1 MNATRGSLNVLA
13 SVPPRTLLAASAL
26 LAFLTF
32 ACDRGGDGNDGN
44 IEDPEL
50 PPQAQRVEN
59 EALDLALARVP
70 AGLALRDNGAD
81 IRLVPGD
88 ADAGDPSEL
97 RIEVGPD
104 SNFGIDPV
112 QLANDQQASFVESG
126 GEFFGAQKLVTPLGP
141 ATYARGRFDGE
152 DGSRIEETR
161 AYAVHPTANRLV
173 TLTYRYPAGEDSRE
187 RVAQLLE
194 VLGEIE
200 ARNAPVEIPEAATPG
215 DEPGA

>member
-1 MNATRGSLNVLA
+1 MNATRGSLTLLA
-13 SVPPRTLLAASAL
+13 SVPFRTLVLAASAL
-26 LAFLTF
+26 LASLTL
-32 ACDRGGDGNDGN
+32 ACNRGGDGN
-44 IEDPEL
+44 IEDAEL
-50 PPQAQRVEN
+50 PPPAQRVEN

-70 AGLALRDNGAD
+70 AGLALRDNGAN
-81 IRLVPGD
+81 IRLVPSGG
-88 ADAGDPSEL
+88 DAGDQSEL

-104 SNFGIDPV
+104 SAFGIDPV
-112 QLANDQQASFVESG
+112 QLANDQQASFGEAAG

-141 ATYARGRFDGE
+141 ATYARGRFDAE

-161 AYAVHPTANRLV
+161 AYAVHPAANRLV
-173 TLTYRYPAGEDSRE
+173 TVTYRYPAGEDSRE

-200 ARNAPVEIPEAATPG
+200 PRTAPVEIPDASPPA